1 MKITVIPGRGQG
13 HAVCAAEAP
22 GVFTCD
28 EDGFNVTSSTVVEP
42 ADADVVRRA
51 VDNCPERA
59 LRLEP

>member
-1 MKITVIPGRGQG
+1 MKITVIPGRCQG

-22 GVFTCD
+22 GVFTFD
-28 EDGFNVTSSTVVEP
+28 EDGFNVTARTDVEP
-42 ADADVVRRA
+42 ERADVVRRA